1 MQGFT
6 TCLWFENQ
14 AEEAARF
21 YTSVFRNSRIGGI
34 TRYGDSGAKASGRPK
49 GSVMT
54 VEFEAAG
61 QKFMGLNGG
70 PEFKFS
76 EAISLMVNCENQEEI
91 DEYWAKL
98 SAGGREGVCGW
109 LTDKYGLSWQVV
121 PAELTRMMQDK
132 DPATSERVMAAIL
145 TMKKLDLETLRRA
158 YRGEES
164 AVGAAR

>member
-6 TCLWFENQ
+6 TCLWFDSQ

-21 YTSVFRNSRIGGI
+21 YTSVFRNARIGGI
-34 TRYGDSGAKASGRPK
+34 TRYGESGAKASGRPQ

-61 QKFMGLNGG
+61 QKFLALNGG
-70 PEFKFS
+70 PAFTFN
-76 EAISLMVNCENQEEI
+76 EAISLMVNCESQEEI

-98 SAGGREGVCGW
+98 SAGGRESVCGW

-121 PAELTRMMQDK
+121 PAELGQLMQDK
-132 DPATSERVMAAIL
+132 DPAKGERVMAAIL
-145 TMKKLDLETLRRA
+145 TMKKLDLEALRRA

-164 AVGAAR
+164 EVAAAR

>member
-34 TRYGDSGAKASGRPK
+34 TRYGESGAKVSGRPK

-61 QKFMGLNGG
+61 QKFLGLNGG
-70 PEFKFS
+70 PAFKFN
-76 EAISLMVNCENQEEI
+76 EAISLMVNCESQEEI
-91 DEYWAKL
+91 DEYWGKL

-121 PAELTRMMQDK
+121 PAELERLMQDK
-132 DPATSERVMAAIL
+132 DPAKGERVMAAIL
-145 TMKKLDLETLRRA
+145 TMKKLDLEALRRA

-164 AVGAAR
+164 EVAAAR

>member
-1 MQGFT
+1 MQGLT

-21 YTSVFRNSRIGGI
+21 YTSVFRNSRLGGI
-34 TRYGDSGAKASGRPK
+34 TRYGEAGAQASGRPK

-61 QKFMGLNGG
+61 QKFLGLNGG
-70 PEFKFS
+70 PAFKFS
-76 EAISLMVNCENQEEI
+76 EAISFMVNCESQEEI
-91 DEYWAKL
+91 DEYWSKL

-121 PAELTRMMQDK
+121 PAELGRLMQDK
-132 DPATSERVMAAIL
+132 DPTKGERVMAAVL
-145 TMKKLDLETLRRA
+145 TMKKLDLEALRRA

-164 AVGAAR
+164 EVAATR

>member
-6 TCLWFENQ
+6 TYLWFENQ

-21 YTSVFRNSRIGGI
+21 YTTVFRDGRLGGI
-34 TRYGDSGAKASGRPK
+34 TRYGDAGAKASGRPK

-61 QKFMGLNGG
+61 QKFLGLNGG
-70 PEFKFS
+70 PAFKFS
-76 EAISLMVNCENQEEI
+76 EAISLMVNCESQVVI
-91 DEYWAKL
+91 DGYWAKL
-98 SAGGREGVCGW
+98 SAGGRESVCGW

-121 PAELTRMMQDK
+121 PAELGRMMQDK
-132 DPATSERVMAAIL
+132 DPAKSERVMAAIL
-145 TMKKLDLETLRRA
+145 TMKKLDLDALRRA

>member
-6 TCLWFENQ
+6 TCLWFDDQ

-21 YTSVFRNSRIGGI
+21 YASVFRNARIGGI
-34 TRYGDSGAKASGRPK
+34 TRYGDSGAKASGRPS

-61 QKFMGLNGG
+61 QKFLGLNGG
-70 PEFKFS
+70 PQFKFS
-76 EAISLMVNCENQEEI
+76 EAISIMVNCEDQEEI

-98 SAGGREGVCGW
+98 SAGGRESVCGW
-109 LTDKYGLSWQVV
+109 LTDKYGLSWQVT
-121 PAELTRMMQDK
+121 PAELGRMMQDK
-132 DPATSERVMAAIL
+132 DPAKAERVMAAIL
-145 TMKKLDLETLRRA
+145 TMKKLDLDALRRA

-164 AVGAAR
+164 EVAAAR

>member
-6 TCLWFENQ
+6 TCLWFDNQ

-21 YTSVFRNSRIGGI
+21 YTSVFRNARIGGI
-34 TRYGDSGAKASGRPK
+34 TRYGESGAKVSGRPK

-61 QKFMGLNGG
+61 QKFLGLNGG
-70 PEFKFS
+70 PQFKFS
-76 EAISLMVNCENQEEI
+76 EAISIMVNCDDQEEI

-98 SAGGREGVCGW
+98 SAGGRESVCGW

-121 PAELTRMMQDK
+121 PAELGRMMQDK
-132 DPATSERVMAAIL
+132 DPAKPERVMAAML
-145 TMKKLDLETLRRA
+145 TMMKVDLAALRRA

-164 AVGAAR
+164 EVAAAR

>member
-1 MQGFT
+1 MKGFT
-6 TCLWFENQ
+6 TCLWFDHQ

-21 YTSVFRNSRIGGI
+21 YTSVFRNASMGAI
-34 TRYGDSGAKASGRPK
+34 TRYGQSGAQVSGRPG

-61 QKFMGLNGG
+61 HTFLGLNGG
-70 PEFKFS
+70 PEFKFN
-76 EAISLMVNCENQEEI
+76 EAISVMVNCETQEEI

-121 PAELTRMMQDK
+121 PADLGQMMQDK
-132 DPATSERVMAAIL
+132 DPAKGERVMAAIL
-145 TMKKLDLETLRRA
+145 TMKKLDLEALRRA

-164 AVGAAR
+164 EVGAVR